1 MSDIINETTK
11 LAGRFFI
18 FGFEDEKLNDR
29 MRRFIEFDKISGL
42 ILFKRNIESID
53 GVKKL
58 NDEIKSTASYPI
70 LIGIDE
76 EGGRVSRFNK
86 DEFQTLPSMQYLAQ
100 NHTVKEAQEM
110 AKSLALK
117 LRDLGFNFNFAP
129 VLDIFSNPQNEV
141 IGDRAFGSDVDT
153 VIKYSIPIMKGFQEG
168 GVLTCGKHF
177 PGHGDTLLDSHKA
190 LPKLKNGL
198 DVLRKREFLP
208 FQEAINQGIDSIM
221 TAHILFEELD
231 VYPATFSKLFL
242 NDLLRNELNFK
253 EVIVSD
259 DLDMNAIKNEY
270 DIKDVIFKGIEA
282 GVDLFI
288 VSKNDQDMQQA
299 VLESVKQMIS
309 NRDISIDRLIESMSR
324 IDRMVYKTIE

>member
-18 FGFEDEKLNDR
+18 FGFEDEILNDR
-29 MRRFIEFDKISGL
+29 IKRFIEFDKISGV
-42 ILFKRNIESID
+42 ILFKRNIKSLKD
-53 GVKKL
+53 VKRL
-58 NDEIKSTASYPI
+58 NNEIIETASYPI

-86 DEFQTLPSMQYLAQ
+86 SEFKTLPAMQKLAEDF
-100 NHTVKEAQEM
+100 NIKEAHDM
-110 AKSLALK
+110 AEELAIKLK
-117 LRDLGFNFNFAP
+117 NLGFNYNFAP
-129 VLDIFSNPQNEV
+129 VLDIFSNPENQV
-141 IGDRAFGSDVDT
+141 IGDRSFGNNPEK
-153 VIKYSIPIMKGFQEG
+153 VIEFSIPVMKGLQKG
-168 GVLTCGKHF
+168 GILTCGKHF

-198 DVLRKREFLP
+198 DILRKREFLP
-208 FQEAINQGIDSIM
+208 FKEAISQGIDSIM

-231 VYPATFSKLFL
+231 PYPATFSKLFL
-242 NDLLRNELNFK
+242 TELLRQELKFK
-253 EVIVSD
+253 NVIVSD

-288 VSKNDQDMQQA
+288 VSKNDADMQKA
-299 VLESVKQMIS
+299 VIEMTKQMIS
-309 NRDISIDRLIESMSR
+309 NNDISIDRLIESMRR
-324 IDRMVYKTIE
+324 IDRMVMKVAY

>member
-1 MSDIINETTK
+1 MTDIINETTK

-18 FGFEDEKLNDR
+18 FGFEDTVINDR
-29 MRRFIEFDKISGL
+29 IRRFIEFDKITGL
-42 ILFKRNIESID
+42 ILFKRNIESTD
-53 GVKKL
+53 GVKIL
-58 NDEIKSTASYPI
+58 NEKIKKTASYPI

-86 DEFQTLPSMQYLAQ
+86 EEFSTLPSMQYLAQ
-100 NHTVKEAQEM
+100 NYSVEEAHDM
-110 AKSLALK
+110 AYNLAIKLK
-117 LRDLGFNFNFAP
+117 DLGFNFNFAP
-129 VLDIFSNPQNEV
+129 VLDIFSNPDNEV
-141 IGDRAFGSDVDT
+141 IGDRAFGVDT
-153 VIKYSIPIMKGFQEG
+153 EIVIKYSIPVMKGFQKG

-198 DVLRKREFLP
+198 DILRKREFLP
-208 FQEAINQGIDSIM
+208 FKKAIEEGIDSIM

-242 NDLLRNELNFK
+242 NDLLRTELNFK
-253 EVIVSD
+253 NVIVSD

-270 DIKDVIFKGIEA
+270 DIKDVLFKGIEA

-288 VSKNDQDMQQA
+288 VSKNDAEMQQA
-299 VLESVKQMIS
+299 VLESTRQMIS
-309 NRDISIDRLIESMSR
+309 NGDISMDRMIESMQR
-324 IDRMVYKTIE
+324 IDRMVMKVAY